1 VRLALN
7 YKNGKQEVLSE
18 ENTKKV
24 IGSINYLKL
33 IKFLMS
39 SKQVEPTTIKILDR
53 EISTEELKS
62 VEAMF

>member
-1 VRLALN
+1 MRLALN